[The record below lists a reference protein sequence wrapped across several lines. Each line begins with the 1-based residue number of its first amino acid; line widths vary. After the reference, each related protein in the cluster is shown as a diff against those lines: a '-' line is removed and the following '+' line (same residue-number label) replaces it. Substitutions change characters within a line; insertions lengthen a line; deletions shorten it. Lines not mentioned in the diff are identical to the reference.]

1 MQQNRYEKFV
11 KLLIKQTNDG
21 VANWELIKP
30 QSLPFVIEQ
39 SDWINRSFRC
49 RDFES
54 AKGSDIY
61 LIGQVVPNFQ
71 NSGGV
76 EFDRFNLYVY
86 LFKDGKISSGMAS
99 SWLNIPRIKFL
110 LKAFDAGAVLMEDNE
125 DDFRRETAEI

>member
-86 LFKDGKISSGMAS
+86 LFKDGKIVKIIDDFEVDENV
-99 SWLNIPRIKFL
+99 LNRL
-110 LKAFDAGAVLMEDNE
+110 YSAVEDNSDE
-125 DDFRRETAEI
+125 VDEIFKDFE